1 MEEYTLNVQAIA
13 KNMDL
18 TIGELAEQA
27 GINRDHL
34 YDVSAGRIR
43 MTADDLLKLAKVS
56 GLPPQNIR
64 CDQKDKS

>member
-1 MEEYTLNVQAIA
+1 
-13 KNMDL
+13 MDL

-34 YDVSAGRIR
+34 YDVSAGRTR

>member
-13 KNMDL
+13 KNMGM
-18 TIGELAEQA
+18 TIGELADIA
-27 GINRDHL
+27 NINKDHL
-34 YDVSAGRIR
+34 YDVSAGRTK

-64 CDQKDKS
+64 FEQKEQY